1 MMAEQDE
8 FYDSHATLCA
18 SSQFPYNI
26 IDFASNNKCK
36 LQITDNLYRFIKGS
50 LVTLLKRFTF
60 ICCRSRL
67 NLRNF
72 ILLTIIS
79 E

>member
-36 LQITDNLYRFIKGS
+36 LQITDNLYRLFVLFEYTHSTSQIKM
-50 LVTLLKRFTF
+50 LIDVNDQT
-60 ICCRSRL
+60 
-67 NLRNF
+67 
-72 ILLTIIS
+72 
-79 E
+79 